1 MVVDIG
7 RVIVV
12 CMGIEVKGSFIG
24 VAMGNVMGVCKWV
37 VIGAVVKVVRVVDGD
52 IVVNG
57 VKTHDIPMLLLIL
70 VGVDSAMSV
79 ASILPSSIFF
89 KPEYLM
95 RGCVF
100 VAINI

>member
-1 MVVDIG
+1 M
-7 RVIVV
+7 
-12 CMGIEVKGSFIG
+12 
-24 VAMGNVMGVCKWV
+24 
-37 VIGAVVKVVRVVDGD
+37 VIGAVVKVVRVVDDD

-57 VKTHDIPMLLLIL
+57 VNTHDMPILLLIF
-70 VGVDSAMSV
+70 VGVESAMSV

-89 KPEYLM
+89 IPEYLM